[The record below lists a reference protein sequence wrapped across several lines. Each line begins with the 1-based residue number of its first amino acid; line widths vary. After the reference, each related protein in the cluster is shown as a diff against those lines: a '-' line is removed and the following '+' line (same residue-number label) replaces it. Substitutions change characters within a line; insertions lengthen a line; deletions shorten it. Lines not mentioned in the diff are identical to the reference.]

1 MSRARPTERAADPAP
16 RAIAS
21 QPARAARAPPA
32 AASDSVDGDVA
43 AVGFRRGGEGWD
55 RFAAEAPFDLDVP
68 CDLVGRAPERAAV
81 LFAMAED

>member
-1 MSRARPTERAADPAP
+1 
-16 RAIAS
+16 
-21 QPARAARAPPA
+21 
-32 AASDSVDGDVA
+32 VDGDVA